1 MILDIA
7 VIAVITILATAAGV
21 LVASTI
27 HQYTTNGPTP
37 DTLDS
42 FVKSMVTLFLA
53 IVTTI
58 VNTSVD
64 GMIGNFDHTAGV
76 AVRNVS
82 GLIAL
87 IAAFVFDTIVSR
99 MLRESSDKRMLREI
113 LNEHHVVRM
122 VDASD
127 PSNTHLAV
135 VTNPGDETGEQEQKP
150 KRPVALYVTSAL
162 TFGTTFLTIV
172 L

>member
-1 MILDIA
+1 MVLDIA

-87 IAAFVFDTIVSR
+87 IAAFVFDTIASR

-113 LNEHHVVRM
+113 LNEHHVVFP
-122 VDASD
+122 D
-127 PSNTHLAV
+127 PS
-135 VTNPGDETGEQEQKP
+135 DETIEQKRKP

-162 TFGTTFLTIV
+162 MFGTTFLTI
-172 L
+172 LL